1 MHKPW
6 ASNVLFSNQKRISKA
21 KGRNRFGTEKKTTDV
36 KFEYSKEEKK
46 LEN

>member
-1 MHKPW
+1 MNRGQEMSFCPTR
-6 ASNVLFSNQKRISKA
+6 NEYPEQKE
-21 KGRNRFGTEKKTTDV
+21 GTGLEQKKTTDV